1 MKSIDFVKKYPF
13 SREEIDNGI
22 ELKDLPLKDQEMY
35 AALHIRDNPIALL
48 NRLGAAPLVA
58 NVASYLSQ
66 SEENRDATYILETLS
81 SVAREA
87 SANKF
92 KSEFKATH
100 PRHQSIDEHGIASA
114 GGSGIANV
122 DGVVALDP
130 AVALDVA
137 RVHASDNDITAYARE
152 LVDAYRSAPRTRT
165 FVRDPNIPWRPFV
178 SEVTGAAASY
188 FTSRIDVVGPGDGV
202 EIVDRPF

>member
-48 NRLGAAPLVA
+48 TRLGAAPLVA
-58 NVASYLSQ
+58 NVASYLTQ

-122 DGVVALDP
+122 DGGVTMEM
-130 AVALDVA
+130 A